1 LVKGEDNDAD
11 GFSNLFEYSVGG
23 SPFVPGDVSQ
33 QASMI
38 QVSSLNYLQVRVP
51 RAVIRSNI
59 LWSLERSADMV
70 TWTAASSVVISNTTS
85 EIILRDSSP
94 VTAGER
100 RFIRVRIDEQ

>member
-1 LVKGEDNDAD
+1 
-11 GFSNLFEYSVGG
+11 
-23 SPFVPGDVSQ
+23 
-33 QASMI
+33 
-38 QVSSLNYLQVRVP
+38 VP